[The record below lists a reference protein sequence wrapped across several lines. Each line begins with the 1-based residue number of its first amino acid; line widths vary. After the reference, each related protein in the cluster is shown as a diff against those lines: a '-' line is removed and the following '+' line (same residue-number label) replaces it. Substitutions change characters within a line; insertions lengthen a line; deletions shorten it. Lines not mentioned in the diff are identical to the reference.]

1 MDKSIDFNVALDI
14 SSDVEEDE
22 LMIDE
27 DGEVNLYGDLSVA
40 LLALQEEDV
49 YDFEELSD
57 LSDDELLEEPTG
69 SVPEPATDDE
79 TQELSYSEDD
89 LLEELEEPQY
99 SSTRPSSPTAT
110 PATPPASPAPTP
122 VPTTDMDISI
132 EITDVINNEPV
143 QGCDNAVLYR
153 TDAEIEAIVAMLPH
167 RPLPATIARWKLRE
181 ASPSMKE
188 YIERIR
194 KQIAAEGPAKFF
206 LPWNLRD
213 TINVKKER
221 QLAQGP
227 RVNRQLIIQEY
238 RLKKIRESWSKLDE
252 QMNSDAAPGK

>member
-14 SSDVEEDE
+14 SSDQEEEQLVDE
-22 LMIDE
+22 SENGEID
-27 DGEVNLYGDLSVA
+27 LYGDLSVA
-40 LLALQEEDV
+40 LLALNDEDV
-49 YDFEELSD
+49 CDFEELSD
-57 LSDDELLEEPTG
+57 LSDDELLEELAVT
-69 SVPEPATDDE
+69 VLEPASNEEE

-89 LLEELEEPQY
+89 LLEEPQS
-99 SSTRPSSPTAT
+99 SSTRASSPAAI
-110 PATPPASPAPTP
+110 PATPPASPTAAPAPT
-122 VPTTDMDISI
+122 MDIDMSI
-132 EITDVINNEPV
+132 EITESAEHNDDPV

-153 TDAEIEAIVAMLPH
+153 TDEEIEKIIAMLPH
-167 RPLPATIARWKLRE
+167 RPLQSTIDRWKLRE

-194 KQIAAEGPAKFF
+194 MQIAAEGPAKFF

-227 RVNRQLIIQEY
+227 FVNRQMLIQEY
-238 RLKKIRESWSKLDE
+238 RLKKIRESWSQLDE
-252 QMNSDAAPGK
+252 QK

>member
-14 SSDVEEDE
+14 SSDMEEDK

-49 YDFEELSD
+49 CNYEELSD
-57 LSDDELLEEPTG
+57 LSDDELLAEPSG

-89 LLEELEEPQY
+89 LLEEPQY
-99 SSTRPSSPTAT
+99 SSTRPSSPAAT
-110 PATPPASPAPTP
+110 PATPPASPAPA
-122 VPTTDMDISI
+122 PTIDMDISI

-153 TDAEIEAIVAMLPH
+153 TDEEIEEIIAMLPH
-167 RPLPATIARWKLRE
+167 RPLQATIDRWKLRE

-194 KQIAAEGPAKFF
+194 KQMAAEGPSKFF

-227 RVNRQLIIQEY
+227 RVNRQMIIVE
-238 RLKKIRESWSKLDE
+238 
-252 QMNSDAAPGK
+252 

>member
-14 SSDVEEDE
+14 SSDMEEDE

-49 YDFEELSD
+49 CNYEELSD

-110 PATPPASPAPTP
+110 PARPHPSCVPRPIPA
-122 VPTTDMDISI
+122 
-132 EITDVINNEPV
+132 
-143 QGCDNAVLYR
+143 R
-153 TDAEIEAIVAMLPH
+153 RH
-167 RPLPATIARWKLRE
+167 PL
-181 ASPSMKE
+181 
-188 YIERIR
+188 
-194 KQIAAEGPAKFF
+194 
-206 LPWNLRD
+206 
-213 TINVKKER
+213 
-221 QLAQGP
+221 
-227 RVNRQLIIQEY
+227 
-238 RLKKIRESWSKLDE
+238 
-252 QMNSDAAPGK
+252 